1 MKGIGLLAAGAIV
14 AVLALGQIGCAT
26 VGEQV
31 VPMAN
36 RDAAALTA
44 EQTVDV
50 MRQAG
55 FTHEQI
61 VEHGPRLRNTLASA
75 GAAQVRV
82 NGVVQ
87 ALFAVDG
94 DRLYVSAR
102 GRAAFITPLGESD

>member
-1 MKGIGLLAAGAIV
+1 MKGIGLLAA
-14 AVLALGQIGCAT
+14 AVVVMALAMGQVGCVTAGT
-26 VGEQV
+26 QV

-36 RDAAALTA
+36 RDVAALNA
-44 EQTVDV
+44 EQVVDA

-61 VEHGPRLRNTLASA
+61 IEHGPRLRNTLASA

-82 NGVVQ
+82 DGVVQ